1 MAGSWAVGG
10 SAAEAAATGAG
21 DDGLGCGALDV
32 DDCAGGADGGVA
44 VSACG
49 GLNLGSGGTVVA
61 GGAAGGVGWLAAVAG
76 APDWPDSGA
85 DRRILSNPADEALG

>member
-1 MAGSWAVGG
+1 MAGSWAVGD

-32 DDCAGGADGGVA
+32 DDCAGGA
-44 VSACG
+44 
-49 GLNLGSGGTVVA
+49 
-61 GGAAGGVGWLAAVAG
+61 AGGVGWPAAVAG